1 LPDDLAREL
10 RRQAGLAS
18 MAKAQ
23 DSVTSGAPQNEAPRG
38 PVAAP
43 SDDAVQALIAH
54 ERLMQEFLA
63 SQQRCIEALLAVSVQ
78 PDQAE
83 GSS

>member
-1 LPDDLAREL
+1 MTA
-10 RRQAGLAS
+10 
-18 MAKAQ
+18 
-23 DSVTSGAPQNEAPRG
+23 APRDN
-38 PVAAP
+38 AME
-43 SDDAVQALIAH
+43 ALIAH

-83 GSS
+83 VSS